1 MADKSISELTAATG
15 VQAAD
20 LFVLE
25 QSGTAKKLTGQIL
38 ENWLVSFADGHGGI
52 SSIAKTGTTGSNP
65 VVDTY
70 TITLADTTTSTFTVT
85 NGVKGNTGNNA
96 YVWIKWASQNPT
108 ADNQLSDNPDNW
120 IGIYSGTASSAPTTR
135 SSYKWFQYKGDTGA
149 DAVITS
155 RTVRY
160 QQTNDQTQPEA
171 SSASWSTTMPT
182 LSAGKYLWT
191 QEQIIWNTG
200 YTYYQYSCT
209 RNGIDGSGA
218 VSTVNGESPDG
229 NGNVALTATNINA
242 SDSNSI
248 QTHLTNLE
256 TATTNQILY
265 LTNVSCT
272 ATTGNF
278 ASYNNAGITSD
289 HVLLECVF
297 TNPEY
302 ITSDVTWTT
311 GSGTLT
317 LNGTCTAST
326 TARVV
331 LGKKNN

>member
-1 MADKSISELTAATG
+1 MADLSISELTAATG

-38 ENWLVSFADGHGGI
+38 ENWLLSFASSLGGI
-52 SSIAKTGTTGSNP
+52 TEITGPTSVGR
-65 VVDTY
+65 VDTY
-70 TITLADTTTSTFTVT
+70 TIHYANSATTTTFQVT
-85 NGVKGNTGNNA
+85 NGAKGDTGDQTQ
-96 YVWIKWASQNPT
+96 VWIKWAAQQPT
-108 ADNQLSDNPDNW
+108 ADSQLGDNPDEW
-120 IGIYSGTASSAPTTR
+120 IGICASTATTAPTTR
-135 SSYKWFQYKGDTGA
+135 SSYKWYKYKGETGD
-149 DAVITS
+149 DAYITQ
-155 RTVRY
+155 RQYRY
-160 QQTNDQTQPEA
+160 QQTNTQTQPA
-171 SSASWSTTMPT
+171 ADDGNWSTTMPT
-182 LSAGKYLWT
+182 LSASKYLWT
-191 QEQIIWNTG
+191 QEQTIWNTG
-200 YTYYQYSCT
+200 AVYYAYTCT

-218 VSTVNGESPDG
+218 VSTVNGESPDN
-229 NGNVALTATNINA
+229 NGNVTLTASNINA
-242 SDSNSI
+242 SDSAPI
-248 QTHLTNLE
+248 QTHLTALE
-256 TATTNQILY
+256 TATANQILY
-265 LTNVSCT
+265 FTNVACS

-278 ASYNNAGITSD
+278 ASYNNPAITSD

-297 TNPEY
+297 SDSSY

>member
-1 MADKSISELTAATG
+1 MADKTISELTAATE

-52 SSIAKTGTTGSNP
+52 QSIAKTSTSGTNP

-70 TITLADTTTSTFTVT
+70 TITLADTTTTTFTVT
-85 NGVKGNTGNNA
+85 NGVKGNTGA
-96 YVWIKWASQNPT
+96 QTYVWIKWASQQPT
-108 ADNQLSDNPDNW
+108 QNSDMGDTPDEW
-120 IGIYSGTASSAPTTR
+120 MGIYAGTTTPAP
-135 SSYKWFQYKGDTGA
+135 SSYTSYTWYKVKGETGA
-149 DAVITS
+149 DATISS

-160 QQTNDQTQPEA
+160 QQTSDQSQPA
-171 SSASWSTTMPT
+171 ADSPSWSTTMPT
-182 LSAGKYLWT
+182 LTAGKYLWT

-200 YTYYQYSCT
+200 ATYYQYNCT

-218 VSTVNGESPDG
+218 VSTVCGESPDS
-229 NGNVALTATNINA
+229 NGNVTLTASNINA

-248 QTHLTNLE
+248 QTHLTALE

-265 LTNVSCT
+265 FTNITCS

-278 ASYNNAGITSD
+278 VSYNGTGITSD